1 MNTDNNKKFP
11 CVGISI
17 EGSIIRSVE
26 IGVDSGKPIILAV
39 NEVEASNNLWDEI
52 RSDSG
57 DSDQLLSYLD
67 PVIKALHET
76 PNSIAIALDSKS
88 AVIKVHL
95 VDTGLPED
103 EKDEFIQWEARK
115 RLGDSYGEYA
125 VTIYPL
131 IEEIPKFSKY
141 LSVSVKSE
149 TIDLLNSICSSLDIP
164 LEVIDVDIFAG
175 INAVLFLNDKASSG
189 RTSIMRYFD
198 GEYAVTNLNDGEF
211 INSSLYHKEKDG
223 STFIL
228 NSSVKDKDTED
239 IINSLSSDNLSDPL
253 QIVDNIY
260 IYQGATQGAL
270 LKPLLEKNEDG
281 RVSEVDPFSKIE
293 LGDDV
298 DKEVLKENPA
308 RFTETFGMAVRL
320 LDNGESS

>member
-1 MNTDNNKKFP
+1 MNADNNNKFP

-17 EGSIIRSVE
+17 EGNIIRSVE
-26 IGVDSGKPIILAV
+26 IGTDNGKPKLLAV
-39 NEVEASNNLWDEI
+39 NEVEASSNLWSEI
-52 RSDSG
+52 RSDSS
-57 DSDQLLSYLD
+57 DSVKLLSYFD
-67 PVIKALHET
+67 PVIKALPEP

-95 VDTGLPED
+95 VDTDLPKE

-141 LSVSVKSE
+141 LSVSVNTE
-149 TIDLLNSICSSLDIP
+149 TIDLLNSICSSLDIS
-164 LEVIDVDIFAG
+164 LEVIDVDILAG
-175 INAVLFLNDKASSG
+175 INAVLFLSEQASSG
-189 RTSIMRYFD
+189 KTSIIRYLE
-198 GEYAVTNLNDGEF
+198 GEYAVTTLTEGEF
-211 INSSLYHKEKDG
+211 INCSQFYKEKDG

-228 NSSVKDKDTED
+228 SSSVKDKDTED
-239 IINSLSSDNLSDPL
+239 IISSLSSDNLSNPL

-260 IYQGATQGAL
+260 IYQGAMQGAL
-270 LKPLLEKNEDG
+270 LKPLLEKNEDS
-281 RVSEVDPFSKIE
+281 RVSEVNPFSEIE
-293 LGDDV
+293 LGGDV
-298 DKEVLKENPA
+298 DKKVLEDNPA

-320 LDNGESS
+320 IDNDESS